1 MKKRVI
7 ISAVAAVL
15 VLTLSCIV
23 KPTLERRVLRSP
35 IAESYAVNPVENPD
49 LNRRAG
55 DVASKLSES
64 IPESEFGGVYLD
76 GDTVYVNIVES
87 SYSKFKDA
95 AAVQD
100 GVKVVYNPVKFSL
113 GALQAATDS
122 IFARL
127 NESEQSYDIITA
139 DANDMTNKIDIEIRP
154 ASDEVYEIAAE
165 YIDLEH
171 VNVTVLPDDYRL
183 DFVTA
188 NELPQAE

>member
-35 IAESYAVNPVENPD
+35 IAESYAVNAA

-87 SYSKFKDA
+87 GYSKFKDA

-165 YIDLEH
+165 YIDLEY